1 MYSFI
6 RFNGWKRNSF
16 LIRDWTWSALSRDGN
31 FASLKSLIAMI
42 FKTMLS
48 FLKLDIERE

>member
-6 RFNGWKRNSF
+6 RFNGWKRTSF
-16 LIRDWTWSALSRDGN
+16 LVRDWTWSAIMSTDGN
-31 FASLKSLIAMI
+31 FVSLKSLIAMI

-48 FLKLDIERE
+48 FLKIGY